1 MIAIRPGRTRPAIA
15 PTDCWYVLAPGES
28 VDRSPRDYRVAGVP
42 LVVFRTVAGRAVALH
57 DRCVHRPYPLSAG
70 HLDGDE
76 LSCGLCG
83 FVYGPD
89 GRCLRVPTQS
99 RVPVGAAVRAYPVR
113 EEQGLVWVWTG
124 EPGRA
129 PLHRLPDLPW
139 LVQDGWTSVGGE
151 QMVNAGFLLLHESFA
166 DVTKIPV
173 LVPEVSPSV
182 LQVPPPPLDVE
193 VTETTVSL
201 SRRYPPG
208 RLPDWQARALGRP
221 ADEELEHLQEGHFLS
236 PAAWVDYWDVVLNEP
251 PKARMRFT
259 QLVTPVDDRVSR
271 LLWRVSRDFGV
282 GDSVTTARLTEMFGP
297 YYATLAAALETM
309 QQVIDRDGPAAE
321 VNVSSDVAALRVRQ
335 IVQAMLAEERGHPG
349 LASRRTWTR
358 GSKGTVPTSTAVA
371 EPSTGITAPLT

>member
-1 MIAIRPGRTRPAIA
+1 MKGAASMTAIRPGRTRPAPASSTA
-15 PTDCWYVLAPGES
+15 PADCWYVLGASES
-28 VDRSPRDYRVAGVP
+28 VGRALRAYRVAGLP
-42 LVVFRTVAGRAVALH
+42 LVVFRTVAGQVVALQ

-89 GRCLRVPTQS
+89 GQCVRVPTQS
-99 RVPVGAAVRAYPVR
+99 RIPLGAAVRAYPVR
-113 EEQGLVWVWTG
+113 EEQGLVWVWAG

-129 PLHRLPDLPW
+129 RLHRLPDLPW
-139 LVQDGWTSVGGE
+139 LIQDGWTAVGGE
-151 QMVNAGFLLLHESFA
+151 QMVKAGFLLLHESFA

-182 LQVPPPPLDVE
+182 LQAAPPPLDVE

-208 RLPDWQARALGRP
+208 PLPDWQARALGRS

-236 PAAWVDYWDVVLNEP
+236 PAAWVDYWDVVLDASGARP
-251 PKARMRFT
+251 LKARMRFT

-271 LLWRVSRDFGV
+271 LLWRVSRDFSV
-282 GDSVTTARLTEMFGP
+282 GDSATTARLAEMFVP

-321 VNVSSDVAALRVRQ
+321 VNVSADVAALRVRQ
-335 IVQAMLAEERGHPG
+335 IVQAMLAEENAPARRLQREHPE
-349 LASRRTWTR
+349 ASC
-358 GSKGTVPTSTAVA
+358 
-371 EPSTGITAPLT
+371 

>member
-1 MIAIRPGRTRPAIA
+1 MKGAAPMTAIRPGRNRPAVA
-15 PTDCWYVLAPGES
+15 PTDCWYVLAASETVGRTLRA
-28 VDRSPRDYRVAGVP
+28 DRVAGVS
-42 LVVFRTVAGRAVALH
+42 LVVFRTVAGQVVALR

-89 GRCLRVPTQS
+89 GQCVRVPTQS
-99 RVPVGAAVRAYPVR
+99 RVPVGAAVQAYPVR
-113 EEQGLVWVWTG
+113 EEQGLVWVWPG

-129 PLHRLPDLPW
+129 WLHRLPDLPW
-139 LVQDGWTSVGGE
+139 LIQDGWSTVGGE
-151 QMVNAGFLLLHESFA
+151 QTINAGFLLLHESFA

-182 LQVPPPPLDVE
+182 LQAAPPPLDVE

-208 RLPDWQARALGRP
+208 PLPDWQARALGRP
-221 ADEELEHLQEGHFLS
+221 SDEELEHLQEGHFLS
-236 PAAWVDYWDVVLNEP
+236 PAAWVDYWDVVLDAGGARP
-251 PKARMRFT
+251 LKARMRFT
-259 QLVTPVDDRVSR
+259 QLVTPVDDRLSR
-271 LLWRVSRDFGV
+271 LLWRVSRDFSV
-282 GDSVTTARLTEMFGP
+282 GGSVTTAHLAEMFVP

-335 IVQAMLAEERGHPG
+335 IVQAMLAEENAPARRLRREHAEAG
-349 LASRRTWTR
+349 LR
-358 GSKGTVPTSTAVA
+358 
-371 EPSTGITAPLT
+371 

>member
-1 MIAIRPGRTRPAIA
+1 MTAIRPGRTRPAPVFSTA
-15 PTDCWYVLAPGES
+15 PTDCWYVLAPSDS
-28 VDRSPRDYRVAGVP
+28 VGRVLRAYQVAGLP
-42 LVVFRTVAGRAVALH
+42 LVAFRTVAGQVVALH

-89 GRCLRVPTQS
+89 GQCVRVPTQS
-99 RVPVGAAVRAYPVR
+99 RVPVGAAVPAYPVR
-113 EEQGLVWVWTG
+113 EEQGLVWVWAG
-124 EPGRA
+124 GPGRA
-129 PLHRLPDLPW
+129 RLHRLPDLPW
-139 LVQDGWTSVGGE
+139 LIQDGWTTVGGE

-182 LQVPPPPLDVE
+182 LQVAPPPLDVE

-208 RLPDWQARALGRP
+208 PLPDWQAQALGRS
-221 ADEELEHLQEGHFLS
+221 G
-236 PAAWVDYWDVVLNEP
+236 
-251 PKARMRFT
+251 
-259 QLVTPVDDRVSR
+259 VDDRVSR
-271 LLWRVSRDFGV
+271 LLWRVSRDFGL
-282 GDSVTTARLTEMFGP
+282 GDSVTTARLAEMFVP

-309 QQVIDRDGPAAE
+309 QQVIDRDGLATE

-335 IVQAMLAEERGHPG
+335 IVQAMLAEENAP
-349 LASRRTWTR
+349 ARRLQR
-358 GSKGTVPTSTAVA
+358 DHA
-371 EPSTGITAPLT
+371 EAGVR